1 MRFKLEVFLL
11 SAAIALFVLSSFFYS
26 YQVDNQTQNI
36 YAAAGTADLAPVPA
50 AAAFPYQTY
59 AISFIGFGSLLMVA
73 ASISYQRKTKELNL
87 TAKELNQ

>member
-1 MRFKLEVFLL
+1 LRFKLEVFLL

-26 YQVDNQTQNI
+26 YQVDNQNI
-36 YAAAGTADLAPVPA
+36 YAAAGTADLAPSPA
-50 AAAFPYQTY
+50 TASFPYQTY

-87 TAKELNQ
+87 AAKELNQ